1 MGGAGGALVA
11 SEEEGVA
18 TGEWGCLQ
26 GQQAAVLCNPLVFS
40 LLRNLPLLP
49 RTRHSQF
56 ADTLLTEWQ

>member
-1 MGGAGGALVA
+1 MSG
-11 SEEEGVA
+11 
-18 TGEWGCLQ
+18 GCLEVGQ

-49 RTRHSQF
+49 RTRHSQL